1 MSNDDIK
8 NDPSNQT
15 IDDHKKTA
23 YLSVDIGTTN
33 LKCSLYNHDLI
44 SISSYCIKVKDLF

>member
-8 NDPSNQT
+8 NDPSNQN
-15 IDDHKKTA
+15 IDDHKKNA

-33 LKCSLYNHDLI
+33 LKCSLYNQDLI
-44 SISSYCIKVKDLF
+44 SISSYCIKVNDLF